1 MNGKIEVFSE
11 VGKGTLFKIWLNLSK
26 AQTISIDRMQEMSIE
41 EILEKHKPLLENKK
55 VLVAEDTLEI
65 QMLIKKY
72 LSDTGLIVEVVS
84 NGLEVLET
92 LKKKEFDLI
101 LLDIRMPVMDG
112 INTFLQIDEKV
123 KKKTPIAAL
132 TAYAMEDD
140 INKTKELGFV
150 AHISKPIKRKELL
163 INIIKIFLQKNQ

>member
-1 MNGKIEVFSE
+1 
-11 VGKGTLFKIWLNLSK
+11 
-26 AQTISIDRMQEMSIE
+26 
-41 EILEKHKPLLENKK
+41 
-55 VLVAEDTLEI
+55 
-65 QMLIKKY
+65 
-72 LSDTGLIVEVVS
+72 
-84 NGLEVLET
+84 
-92 LKKKEFDLI
+92 
-101 LLDIRMPVMDG
+101 MPAMDG

-140 INKTKELGFV
+140 INKTKELGFI